1 MATLTRGFDV
11 MGDRYRYD
19 FQKCRLS
26 DGWAQLDTRQDASYY
41 GTWANPL
48 TFEIQS
54 YCEGDTT
61 RTKCED
67 EADFIKE
74 LTSTIEWNK
83 EAGYWIGIDAGG
95 VERIEAAFT
104 RMGFGE
110 YLH

>member
-1 MATLTRGFDV
+1 MATLTRGFEP

-19 FQKCRLS
+19 FERCRYR
-26 DGWAQLDTRQDASYY
+26 DGWAQIDTRQDASYF

-48 TFEIQS
+48 TLELQS

-61 RTKCED
+61 RTKCES
-67 EADFIKE
+67 EEDFKAE
-74 LTSTIEWNK
+74 LLKTIEWNK
-83 EAGYWIGIDAGG
+83 EQGYWIGIDAGG
-95 VERIEAAFT
+95 AGPIFDAFT